1 MTLSVMIKRNVA
13 GKVSKSTPLTFLGMR
28 LDALQRV
35 LDAQLCPRCRLLAQR
50 RNLLR
55 RGPVRAK
62 AELIDDV
69 TEIVVVCILEVGH
82 LVGSDLSTRQR
93 QSGTRKRSV
102 IETAGR
108 RAGTWTHQF
117 LDLHHVVLEGL
128 AGREVQVNTGSND
141 ATCDRSLSR
150 SRSPTLLT
158 FTRPAIR
165 HPSVFCSF
173 ILSIHPSSTHCECS
187 ADHPY
192 SMCGDARVPAQSH
205 WGRRRTSL
213 S

>member
-1 MTLSVMIKRNVA
+1 MTLS
-13 GKVSKSTPLTFLGMR
+13 
-28 LDALQRV
+28 ALQRV

-128 AGREVQVNTGSND
+128 AGREVQVPNDLQTDQHGLQRRDMRPITLPFPLAHLVDLYATGD
-141 ATCDRSLSR
+141 TASLGVLLLHLVH
-150 SRSPTLLT
+150 PPLVDTLRVLSG
-158 FTRPAIR
+158 
-165 HPSVFCSF
+165 PSLQYV
-173 ILSIHPSSTHCECS
+173 
-187 ADHPY
+187 
-192 SMCGDARVPAQSH
+192 
-205 WGRRRTSL
+205 W
-213 S
+213 